1 MNRDKDKQLARA
13 GHLFEARAMDALA
26 WFNRNPQAAGT
37 KTAEHTRRL
46 RKLSLKAGK
55 LARAAS
61 RPMSVAVFGAS
72 QAGKSFMTGQMI
84 SPAHRPTQVVF
95 EAAGDLTRLDYG
107 TRINPTGGKE
117 TTGLVTRFSIQPH
130 EHPAPAGHP
139 VVLKMLREVDVL
151 KILAN
156 THVFDCK
163 AQWENNRRLDEGLV
177 DALFARVGASLGT
190 GEAPGMSISQIYE
203 LREYLETD
211 LEDHPLAQAR
221 DDSRATAEAI
231 SLCEHY
237 WSGIERL
244 APRANAQERCALFAP
259 LWGELTE
266 FSTLYLN
273 LKDALDRL
281 NHPEWGYVPL
291 EAVLDRNYG
300 VLHAETLYSMDPAH
314 VATLEGAARNTTRMI
329 SIICATG
336 SAPLSLPQPVI
347 TALTLE
353 LRLTLEHAPWDF
365 FEHTDFLDFP
375 GAKSRENKH
384 LDDFLRHPD
393 EKAARAH
400 CFLRGKV
407 AVLFDNYTADLE
419 ANALVL
425 LEDNAQSSDVKTLPK
440 LVERWVAKTHGDTP
454 ERRAQQPVSL
464 FFVASKADTLFNIA
478 GNQEGYGEAIRN
490 RLDNNFRP
498 YAAFLNKWAPGTAF
512 DNVFFFR
519 NPSFEQP
526 KLVEYERDPVP
537 GQPVPAEVRLK
548 DAFAAELPAFK
559 RDYLASPLVK
569 AHVKDAETRLERM
582 LTLNDGGVTLLA
594 ESLKPVCD
602 PDLKY
607 SQIVPPMQQVRTEL
621 ETLTAPYFEDGDVE
635 RRVAERLA
643 AIAPF
648 CETMTKEPKQV
659 GPFVRMLQ
667 TNDSTMK
674 RCSEIFEKAH
684 AARRTAYLAAEGA
697 TDDGLAASFGAQ
709 ALADWRKHALAIAG
723 DATLAGGFRVTPD
736 ALACAVREVI
746 GAADRAGVDTRI
758 DAIFSEI
765 KATPRKS
772 GEMAFRIG
780 MRSAHILNDAV
791 AALSDQAPPVPSAE
805 PPPPWP
811 NLPSDAQEI
820 AARRNARSLRWL
832 EALRQATELNAR
844 GGKGSVVT
852 AEDNALLGDIIAA
865 ISAEDLE

>member
-1 MNRDKDKQLARA
+1 MNRDKDRKLARA
-13 GHLFEARAMDALA
+13 GHVFEARAMDALA

-95 EAAGDLTRLDYG
+95 ETAGELTRLDYG

-163 AQWENNRRLDEGLV
+163 AQWENNRSLDEGLV
-177 DALFARVGASLGT
+177 DALFERVGASLGT
-190 GEAPGMSISQIYE
+190 GETPGMSISQIYE

-211 LEDHPLAQAR
+211 LEDHPLARAR
-221 DDSRATAEAI
+221 DDSRAPAEAI
-231 SLCEHY
+231 ALCEHY
-237 WSGIERL
+237 WRGIERL
-244 APRANAQERCALFAP
+244 APHANAQERCALFAP
-259 LWGELTE
+259 LWGELPE
-266 FSTLYLN
+266 FSALYLN

-291 EAVLDRNYG
+291 EAVLDRDYG
-300 VLHAETLYSMDPAH
+300 VVQLETLYCIDPAH
-314 VATLEGAARNTTRMI
+314 ADALEGPARSMTRTI
-329 SIICATG
+329 QIVGDDSDT
-336 SAPLSLPQPVI
+336 PLFQPLPVVN
-347 TALTLE
+347 ALTAE

-464 FFVASKADTLFNIA
+464 FFVVSKAINLFNIA
-478 GNQEGYGEAIRN
+478 GSHGSYREAIGN
-490 RLDNNFRP
+490 RLENKFSP
-498 YAAFLNKWAPGTAF
+498 YGAFLNEWGPGTAF
-512 DNVFFFR
+512 DNVFFLR
-519 NPSFEQP
+519 NPWVEQAGVFEYAGAP
-526 KLVEYERDPVP
+526 HP
-537 GQPVPAEVRLK
+537 GQPARPEVQLTER
-548 DAFAAELPAFK
+548 FAAELAAFK
-559 RDYLASPLVK
+559 RDYLASPLAK
-569 AHVKDAETRLERM
+569 THVKDAEARLDGM
-582 LTLNDGGVTLLA
+582 LAPNDGGVTLLA
-594 ESLKPVCD
+594 ESLKAVCG

-607 SQIVPPMQQVRTEL
+607 GQIVAPMQQLRTEL
-621 ETLTAPYFEDGDVE
+621 LNLITPYVDDQDV
-635 RRVAERLA
+635 
-643 AIAPF
+643 
-648 CETMTKEPKQV
+648 
-659 GPFVRMLQ
+659 
-667 TNDSTMK
+667 
-674 RCSEIFEKAH
+674 
-684 AARRTAYLAAEGA
+684 
-697 TDDGLAASFGAQ
+697 
-709 ALADWRKHALAIAG
+709 ALPL
-723 DATLAGGFRVTPD
+723 
-736 ALACAVREVI
+736 
-746 GAADRAGVDTRI
+746 
-758 DAIFSEI
+758 
-765 KATPRKS
+765 
-772 GEMAFRIG
+772 
-780 MRSAHILNDAV
+780 
-791 AALSDQAPPVPSAE
+791 
-805 PPPPWP
+805 
-811 NLPSDAQEI
+811 
-820 AARRNARSLRWL
+820 
-832 EALRQATELNAR
+832 
-844 GGKGSVVT
+844 
-852 AEDNALLGDIIAA
+852 
-865 ISAEDLE
+865 